1 MGLGF
6 LKKSDTVGVVI
17 ITVSCCTPGASVFEE
32 QARRVVEQAISE
44 TGVMAQVKMVPAT
57 TAFFG
62 GATRGVMAKL
72 MTDSNQGQLK
82 IPPIMIDGKAAFYG
96 VPQIEDVK
104 KALLQAAE
112 ARKMKEE
119 HTHEPEP
126 KSSNIA

>member
-6 LKKSDTVGVVI
+6 FKKNDTVGVII
-17 ITVSCCTPGASVFEE
+17 ITVSCCTPGAVVFEE
-32 QARRVVEQAISE
+32 EARRVVDQAISE
-44 TGVMAQVKMVPAT
+44 TGVTAQVKMVPAT

-62 GATRGVMAKL
+62 EATRGVMAKL
-72 MTDSNQGQLK
+72 MADANQGQLK

-96 VPQIEDVK
+96 VPKIEEMK
-104 KALLQAAE
+104 TALLRAAE

-119 HTHEPEP
+119 NTREPEP

>member
-6 LKKSDTVGVVI
+6 LKKSDKVGVII
-17 ITVSCCTPGASVFEE
+17 ITVSCCTPGVAPFEE

-44 TGVMAQVKMVPAT
+44 SGVMAQMKMVPAT

-62 GATRGVMAKL
+62 GATRGAMAKL
-72 MTDSNQGQLK
+72 VADANQGQLK
-82 IPPIMIDGKAAFYG
+82 VPPILIDGKATFYG
-96 VPQIEDVK
+96 VPKIEEVK
-104 KALLQAAE
+104 TALLQAAE

-119 HTHEPEP
+119 HTREPEP